1 MYISAMSEKTQHIV
15 GYIRKSDRHTLDAQ
29 RAAMTRAQIARVY
42 DDLDL
47 CIRQRRRGHGDVIA
61 VHRAMLLADPRD
73 RRKLGGL
80 RAAFRATLDKLE
92 DAGAVLLELDTGLT
106 TANRRDRDQIIRAAE
121 DELGRVR
128 RYSRTGRPH
137 RVWGIDE
144 LAVMRLHWFSREH
157 ETNEAAVAAMV
168 ADGVRVSA
176 SQVYKAL
183 GASKRRKS
191 TTG

>member
-1 MYISAMSEKTQHIV
+1 MSEKPQHIV

>member
-1 MYISAMSEKTQHIV
+1 
-15 GYIRKSDRHTLDAQ
+15 
-29 RAAMTRAQIARVY
+29 MTRAQITRVY

-47 CIRQRRRGHGDVIA
+47 CIRQCRRGHGDVIA

-106 TANRRDRDQIIRAAE
+106 TANRRERDQIVRAAE

-128 RYSRTGRPH
+128 RYSRTGRPV
-137 RVWGIDE
+137 RVWGINE

-157 ETNEAAVAAMV
+157 ETNDAAVAAMV
-168 ADGVRVSA
+168 RDGVRVSA
-176 SQVYKAL
+176 SQAYKAL
-183 GASKRRKS
+183 GPSKRRKS